1 LLYSIPS
8 KIGPILFFIKSNK
21 YTTKA
26 QDDRHLILGTCPVKD
41 PDLII
46 GERPIM
52 ARIATKEALPQL
64 ATLPER
70 VSVLETK
77 VDNID
82 EKVGDLK
89 VDVKEMHDCLDRT
102 RDQLDAKL
110 ECMLDEYRS
119 SRSNFYEHANKL
131 HAEGTAQH
139 NELAGKLNELEKQKH
154 KFTLYIMMGLA
165 FAAGA
170 GWIGHVDVKTLLRF
184 VGL

>member
-1 LLYSIPS
+1 
-8 KIGPILFFIKSNK
+8 
-21 YTTKA
+21 
-26 QDDRHLILGTCPVKD
+26 
-41 PDLII
+41 
-46 GERPIM
+46 M
-52 ARIATKEALPQL
+52 ARTATKESLPQL

-89 VDVKEMHDCLDRT
+89 VDVKDMHDCLDRT

-110 ECMLDEYRS
+110 ETMLDEYRDN
-119 SRSNFYEHANKL
+119 RTRFYEHANKL

-139 NELAGKLNELEKQKH
+139 TELANKLNELEKQKH

-170 GWIGHVDVKTLLRF
+170 GWVGHIDAKVLLKF
-184 VGL
+184 LGL